1 MLCAYRSL
9 LFRPD
14 SKDPVYDR
22 AMSDAWSPK
31 IAAFVVQALDLA
43 LDPLDL
49 APEIVALKREPASGI
64 SAVELQSSV
73 GPTPFLVYHYLIAD
87 GGQAQFDADI
97 ATLEKAAALDTPGPR
112 IVAHATSGDEA
123 FILATTPSVQRSMTG
138 QADTM
143 PKRPPM
149 PIERART
156 RVPDR
161 LIDKL
166 REANRLA
173 GDWLT
178 AIRSASENGA
188 DLSLTEQEAAL
199 ALFLL
204 DERSIQDLLQ
214 ALNVLIST
222 ARSQA
227 GEALG

>member
-1 MLCAYRSL
+1 
-9 LFRPD
+9 
-14 SKDPVYDR
+14 
-22 AMSDAWSPK
+22 MSDVWSPR
-31 IAAFVVQALDLA
+31 IAAFVVQALDLEIE
-43 LDPLDL
+43 PQDL
-49 APEIVALKREPASGI
+49 IPEIVALKRDDASGI

-73 GPTPFLVYHYLIAD
+73 GPTPFLVYHYQVGAGD
-87 GGQAQFDADI
+87 QSQFNADI
-97 ATLEKAAALDTPGPR
+97 ATLEKAATLDTPGPR

-123 FILATTPSVQRSMTG
+123 FILATTPSVQRSLTG
-138 QADTM
+138 RAEAS
-143 PKRPPM
+143 PRRPPM
-149 PIERART
+149 PVERART

-178 AIRSASENGA
+178 AIQTVGESGD
-188 DLSLTEQEAAL
+188 DLSLTDQEAAL

-204 DERSIQDLLQ
+204 DDRSIQDLLR

-222 ARSQA
+222 ARNQA